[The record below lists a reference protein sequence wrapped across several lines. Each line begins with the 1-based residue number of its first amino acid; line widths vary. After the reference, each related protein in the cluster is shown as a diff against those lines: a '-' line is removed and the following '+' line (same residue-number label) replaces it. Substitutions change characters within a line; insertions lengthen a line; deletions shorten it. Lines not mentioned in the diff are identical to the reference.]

1 MHDLWSDRDA
11 RRTVQLY
18 ATQGANQDLALRIYT
33 TRLLGGEPRLVQ
45 HGGGNTSVKTTMRDP
60 AGEFVDVLCV
70 KGSGW
75 DMATIE
81 PRGLPA
87 VRLAPL
93 LKLAHLKTLS
103 DKDMVAI
110 QRGNLL
116 DSDAPNPSV
125 ETLLHAFIPHKFID
139 HTHANAVLALCDR
152 PDGIALC
159 RKIYGSRAAIVP
171 YVMPGFA
178 LAMKAK
184 EVFDANPDCE
194 GLILHKHG
202 IFTFGRNASE
212 AYKRMIKLVSLAER
226 RLRSE
231 RHRRQIAIKLPR
243 TMARVTDIAPL
254 LRGLVAIPLDRNEAR
269 WTRFVLEHRA
279 HEKIRDFVNGRDLS
293 RYSQQGPVTPD
304 HIIRTK
310 PRPLILPAPDAVK
323 LDEFAAAAR
332 KAVENYRTEYERYF
346 ARHNAG
352 TNPKKLPLDPMPRV
366 MLVPGIGLLC
376 FGATANDARITA
388 DIAETC
394 ISVISDAEM
403 GGRFESISERDQ
415 FEIEYWSLEQ
425 AKLASRKQKRLQ
437 GQVAV
442 ITGAAGTIG
451 AATAAAL
458 HAEGAEVALLDLD
471 ETGAKSVAK
480 LLGGL
485 GVRCDVT
492 DRRSVDVA
500 FNAVIAAYG
509 GVDIL
514 VSNAGAAWQGRIGEI
529 EDPTLRKS
537 FELNFFAHQYM
548 AQAAVR
554 IMRQQGSGGAL
565 LFNVSKQAVNPG
577 PNFGPYGLPK
587 AATLALMRQYA
598 VDYGNEGITSN
609 AINADRIRSGLLTD
623 AMVKQ
628 RAKARGLNERE
639 YLAGNLLG
647 REVLAED
654 VAEGFVNLALARKT
668 TGAVFTVDGGNI
680 AAALR

>member
-1 MHDLWSDRDA
+1 MRDLWSDRDA
-11 RRTVQLY
+11 RRAVKRY
-18 ATQGANQDLALRIYT
+18 SAQGTNEDLALRIYT
-33 TRLLGGEPRLVQ
+33 TRLLGGDARLVQ
-45 HGGGNTSVKTTMRDP
+45 HGGGNTSVKTIMRDP
-60 AGEFVDVLCV
+60 AGESVDVLCV

-93 LKLAHLKTLS
+93 LKLADLETLS
-103 DKDMVAI
+103 DNDMVAI

-116 DSDAPNPSV
+116 DSNAPNPSV
-125 ETLLHAFIPHKFID
+125 ETLLHAFIPHKFVD

-178 LAMKAK
+178 LALKAK
-184 EVFDANPDCE
+184 EVFEANPDCE

-202 IFTFGRNASE
+202 IFTFGSSARE
-212 AYKRMIKLVSLAER
+212 AYRRMIELVGLAER

-231 RHRRQIAIKLPR
+231 HHRRQIAIKLPG
-243 TMARVTDIAPL
+243 TLAAVTDIAPL
-254 LRGLVAIPLDRNEAR
+254 LRGLVAIPFGHNQAH

-279 HEKIRDFVNGRDLS
+279 NEKIIDYVNGRDLA
-293 RYSQQGPVTPD
+293 RYSRQGPVTPD
-304 HIIRTK
+304 HVIRTK
-310 PRPLILPAPDAVK
+310 PRPLILPAPDAGK
-323 LDEFAAAAR
+323 LDLFAVAAR
-332 KAVENYRTEYERYF
+332 KAVEKYRADYLRYF
-346 ARHNAG
+346 THHNA
-352 TNPKKLPLDPMPRV
+352 NAKPKKRPLDPMPRV
-366 MLVPGIGLLC
+366 ILVTGIGL
-376 FGATANDARITA
+376 FGLGTTANDARIAA

-394 ISVISDAEM
+394 LSVISDAEK
-403 GGRFESISERDQ
+403 GGRFESISEHHQ

-425 AKLASRKQKRLQ
+425 AKLAGRKQKRLQ

-451 AATAAAL
+451 AATAVAL

-471 ETGAKSVAK
+471 ADGAKSVARP
-480 LLGGL
+480 LGGL
-485 GVRCDVT
+485 GVGCDVT
-492 DRRSVDVA
+492 DRRSVDAA
-500 FNAVIAAYG
+500 FNAVIATYG

-514 VSNAGAAWQGRIGEI
+514 VSNAGAAWQGRIGEV
-529 EDPTLRKS
+529 DDATLRKS
-537 FELNFFAHQYM
+537 FELNFFAHQYA

-554 IMRQQGSGGAL
+554 TMRQQGNGGAL

-577 PNFGPYGLPK
+577 RDFGPYGLPK

-598 VDYGNEGITSN
+598 VDYGDEGITSN
-609 AINADRIRSGLLTD
+609 AVNADRIRSGLLTG

-628 RAKARGLNERE
+628 RAKARGLTERE
-639 YLAGNLLG
+639 YLAGNLLK

-654 VAEGFVNLALARKT
+654 VAEAFVNLALARKT
-668 TGAVFTVDGGNI
+668 TGAVLTVDGGNI

>member
-1 MHDLWSDRDA
+1 MRDLWSDHDA
-11 RRTVQLY
+11 RKAIKFY
-18 ATQGANQDLALRIYT
+18 SAQGVNEDLALRTYT

-45 HGGGNTSVKTTMRDP
+45 HGGGNTSVKTTMQDA
-60 AGEFVDVLCV
+60 AGSPVEVLCV

-93 LKLAHLKTLS
+93 LKLADVKTLS

-110 QRGNLL
+110 QRSNLL
-116 DSDAPNPSV
+116 DGSAPNPSV

-159 RKIYGSRAAIVP
+159 KKVYGSRAAIVP
-171 YVMPGFA
+171 YVMPGFDLA
-178 LAMKAK
+178 LKAK
-184 EVFDANPDCE
+184 EVFDANPNCV

-202 IFTFGRNASE
+202 IFTFGNTARE
-212 AYKRMIKLVSLAER
+212 AYERMIKFVSLAER
-226 RLRSE
+226 QLRSA
-231 RHRRQIAIKLPR
+231 RHRRHHAIKLSKN
-243 TMARVTDIAPL
+243 MASARNIAPF
-254 LRGLVAIPLDRNEAR
+254 LRGLVAIPPDRNQAR
-269 WTRFVLEHRA
+269 GTHFVVEHRRN
-279 HEKIRDFVNGRDLS
+279 EKILDYVNS
-293 RYSQQGPVTPD
+293 RNLARFSQSGPVTPD

-310 PRPLILPAPDAVK
+310 SRPLLLPTPDAGK
-323 LDEFAAAAR
+323 LGEFATAAR
-332 KAVENYRTEYERYF
+332 KAVDKYRADYQRYF
-346 ARHNAG
+346 ARHNAKAM
-352 TNPKKLPLDPMPRV
+352 PKKLPLDSMPRV
-366 MLVPGIGLLC
+366 ILVPGIGL
-376 FGATANDARITA
+376 FGLGTTAADARITA

-394 ISVISDAEM
+394 LSVISDVEKV
-403 GGRFESISERDQ
+403 GRFESISERDQ
-415 FEIEYWSLEQ
+415 FDMEYWELEQ
-425 AKLASRKQKRLQ
+425 AKLAGRSQKPLQ

-451 AATAAAL
+451 TAIAKAL
-458 HAEGAEVALLDLD
+458 RAQGAEVALLDRD
-471 ETGAKSVAK
+471 ATGAKSAAK
-480 LLGGL
+480 TLNGIGIA
-485 GVRCDVT
+485 CDVT
-492 DRRSVDVA
+492 DRRSVDAA
-500 FNAVIAAYG
+500 FNAVVDAYG

-514 VSNAGAAWQGRIGEI
+514 VSNAGAAWQGRIGEV
-529 EDPTLRKS
+529 DDHTLRQS
-537 FELNFFAHQYM
+537 FELNFFAHQYA

-554 IMRQQGSGGAL
+554 IIRQQGSGGAL
-565 LFNVSKQAVNPG
+565 LFNVSKQALNPG

-609 AINADRIRSGLLTD
+609 AVNADRIRSGLLTD
-623 AMVKQ
+623 SMIKQ
-628 RAKARGLNERE
+628 RAKARGVTEHE

-654 VAEGFVNLALARKT
+654 VADAFVNLALARKT

-680 AAALR
+680 AAAPR